1 MFYTVKKASRPVLAD
16 SNWDALKKL
25 RPIVIA

>member
-1 MFYTVKKASRPVLAD
+1 MCAVTKTSRLVLAD